1 MLYPISPPY
10 VFQDGTARD
19 EYCWFNFIIKC

>member
-10 VFQDGTARD
+10 VFQDGTARG
-19 EYCWFNFIIKC
+19 ECCWFNFIIKC